1 MKILVL
7 FSLFFFSIFVVSGEK
22 ITKKRSV
29 GRRFQLVSKQVRN
42 LIEAS
47 KQINSLKS
55 SSLLKTKTTT
65 TTTKLTPLERL
76 KMIVRRRF
84 NRKIDICYERF
95 ERCSEQFS
103 PTFCASSSQSIPFY
117 IWARNIAK
125 EIMNGYDDTSSNTS
139 NVSCS
144 PEVVRQMVLLVNNK
158 VRNRELFS
166 LWMNSGRK

>member
-7 FSLFFFSIFVVSGEK
+7 FSLFFFSTFVVSGEK
-22 ITKKRSV
+22 TWEQSNV

-65 TTTKLTPLERL
+65 TRKLSPLERL
-76 KMIVRRRF
+76 KMTVRRRF

-95 ERCSEQFS
+95 QRCSEQFS
-103 PTFCASSSQSIPFY
+103 PTFCASSPQSIPFY

-125 EIMNGYDDTSSNTS
+125 EIMNGSDDTSSTTS

-144 PEVVRQMVLLVNNK
+144 PEVVRRMALLVNSK

-166 LWMNSGRK
+166 LWMNSGRQ